1 MIHLFDPNHY
11 LDYRPSGTGWEVH
24 EKAGKVVYDPFFRVM
39 RVDGELSEIVNLLTV
54 SPRLSKT
61 AFKVSA

>member
-11 LDYRPSGTGWEVH
+11 LDYRPTDDSWGVH

-39 RVDGELSEIVNLLTV
+39 RIDGELSEIVNLLTV
-54 SPRLSKT
+54 SPRLFKMT
-61 AFKVSA
+61 AKLNV